1 MKPAKTIA
9 ALGALAHEHRLAA
22 FRMLVARGPEG
33 LAAGEIADRLKLP
46 PSSLTFHIQALMRAG
61 LIRQQRAGRQLLYSA
76 DFAVMNDLIGF
87 LTDNCCRDSSRDCS
101 EVCAPGSRAQ
111 QQKRRRA

>member
-9 ALGALAHEHRLAA
+9 ALGALAHEYRLVV

-46 PSSLTFHIQALMRAG
+46 PSSLTFHVQALMRAG

-101 EVCAPGSRAQ
+101 GVCAPASRAQ